1 MGRRAEGAVRAA
13 RGWPAKTVAAMAFVL
28 GKRTVLME
36 NVEAMAA
43 LAVAAE
49 RAGAAAVLHQC

>member
-1 MGRRAEGAVRAA
+1 MRAA